1 MSRDHGVVMS
11 WQMAM
16 GRAGHVASTRDLR
29 RIGLSDVDV
38 RMFVSYGL
46 LVRVRV
52 GWYVTPG
59 VDAAVRE
66 AVRLGG
72 RLACLSAL
80 RHRGAPVGDDGRLH
94 IELPAHAV
102 RRPGAGDPS
111 AVKVHWTRRPSSG
124 DRATVDIA
132 AAWRVAR
139 TCVGTPPCR

>member
-1 MSRDHGVVMS
+1 MGGDHGFVTS

-16 GRAGHVASTRDLR
+16 ARSGHVASTRDLH
-29 RIGLSDVDV
+29 RIGLSDVDI
-38 RMFVSYGL
+38 RMFVSYGR
-46 LVRVRV
+46 LVRVRI

-72 RLACLSAL
+72 RLACFSAL
-80 RHRGAPVGDDGRLH
+80 RLRGAPVGDDGRLH

-111 AVKVHWTRRPSSG
+111 AVRVHRARRPSSG
-124 DRATVDIA
+124 DRAAVDIA

-139 TCVGTPPCR
+139 TCVGSAPCR